1 MARTPRSNSSRPE
14 DVPALSAL
22 PGSPAPERI
31 LVRPK
36 VVVARRLRE
45 IWKAILD
52 LDEVGARDDFF
63 EQGGDSLAATA
74 LMAEIELAFG
84 VKLPISMLLEAQTI
98 VQLTDRVLAVI
109 GETESPLLIPI
120 EPGGDRTPIFFVHGL
135 HGQVLFTRHL
145 RGQLGEGRPLFGL
158 QGRTGPRPGGEAET
172 VAEIAADY
180 VAAVRAARPGSR
192 LILAGYCAGALIA
205 WEMAQ
210 QLTELGEPPEAV
222 IGIDPPVLLQ
232 GDVGGPAN
240 APEGT
245 YGSPQAFRDEA
256 RQMIAGAARQH
267 ADPRIIG
274 RGDDALERAVD
285 RAERMRLIL
294 NRYQPAPW
302 TGEVA
307 FICSAPR
314 VMRLKEPHNPW
325 RPVLP
330 RSIRLYAVGD
340 GHLELF
346 RDRGKLVAQS
356 LRRYLEEL
364 EL

>member
-1 MARTPRSNSSRPE
+1 
-14 DVPALSAL
+14 
-22 PGSPAPERI
+22 
-31 LVRPK
+31 
-36 VVVARRLRE
+36 VARRLLE

-84 VKLPISMLLEAQTI
+84 VKLPISMLLEAPTI
-98 VQLTDRVLAVI
+98 AQLTDRVLAAI
-109 GETESPLLIPI
+109 GKTEPPLLIPI

-145 RGQLGEGRPLFGL
+145 RGQLDEGRPLFGL

-192 LILAGYCAGALIA
+192 LILAGYCAGTLIA
-205 WEMAQ
+205 WEMAR

-232 GDVGGPAN
+232 GDVGGPTN
-240 APEGT
+240 APEGA
-245 YGSPQAFRDEA
+245 YGSPLAFRDEA
-256 RQMIAGAARQH
+256 RLLITSAAQQH
-267 ADPRIIG
+267 ADPMIVG
-274 RGDDALERAVD
+274 RGDDAVERAVD

-294 NRYQPAPW
+294 NRYRPEPW
-302 TGEVA
+302 AGKVA

-314 VMRLKEPHNPW
+314 VKRLREPSNPW
-325 RPVLP
+325 RTILA

-346 RDRGKLVAQS
+346 RDRGQRVAQA
-356 LRRYLEEL
+356 LKRYLKEL